1 MATPYAQRNPG
12 PVDAG
17 GSRDV
22 VALIARVLLVALFL
36 LSGFGKIGGF
46 AGTASYIASKGL
58 PLPELGAVIAIVV
71 ELGGGLLLLS
81 GWKARPVAL
90 ILAIFLEERLDCRR
104 LSHGVRLRPGAL
116 QPRTLTEHRRGFRI
130 TPEAVL
136 KRACQA
142 AARISCDEPR
152 RMRCSLK

>member
-17 GSRDV
+17 GSRDI

-58 PLPELGAVIAIVV
+58 PLPELGAVVAIVV

-90 ILAIFLEERLDCRR
+90 ILALFTVAVGFLFHPYWAD
-104 LSHGVRLRPGAL
+104 VD
-116 QPRTLTEHRRGFRI
+116 
-130 TPEAVL
+130 
-136 KRACQA
+136 A
-142 AARISCDEPR
+142 AARMGDFINFWKNASIAGGFLMVFAFGPGR
-152 RMRCSLK
+152 YSVGRTA